1 MQQEASSVMVAAV
14 KGAWEHNIRSYYI
27 TNPAIIPGNT
37 KAPPTVSVNQEM
49 TETSS
54 LLMHLLFT

>member
-1 MQQEASSVMVAAV
+1 MVAAV